1 MMDYIVLK
9 NVVGILF
16 TLTGILDALKYSI
29 QARRVQKLKSSKE
42 MSRKFINFALLN
54 DFLKLAYGLLLL
66 DIYIIASSILAL
78 ICMVDLFWQMYLWYP
93 YRKRGLQNFKR
104 PNLILYIINSWL
116 PNRLR
121 KRL

>member
-104 PNLILYIINSWL
+104 PNLILYIINYWL